1 MLSQEIKMA
10 KKSEKLVVICFTV
23 LAFLITFI
31 LCFGIVNAIP
41 QTSNQ
46 NSPIS
51 GEIDQYAFSR
61 SIPQHMT
68 IGGSYEILV
77 FVKNTGK
84 SPAYFLVLLT
94 APSEFIYPRY
104 SVRVGAL
111 DGGESRR
118 IKFLL
123 TPSKP
128 LLGELNITAE
138 LYHLTPPFT
147 RLDSTTCSVSSIKR
161 KFSTEDIKAMIIIA
175 ISVVV
180 TLSLFCK
187 KKFGAKRKT

>member
-1 MLSQEIKMA
+1 MQSLK
-10 KKSEKLVVICFTV
+10 
-23 LAFLITFI
+23 
-31 LCFGIVNAIP
+31 P

-46 NSPIS
+46 TPTIS
-51 GEIDQYAFSR
+51 GEIDHYVFSR
-61 SIPQHMT
+61 SIPEHMT
-68 IGGSYEILV
+68 IGDSYEILV

-94 APSEFIYPRY
+94 TPGEFIYPQY

-118 IKFLL
+118 IEFLL

-138 LYHLTPPFT
+138 LYHLAPSFT
-147 RLDSTTCSVSSIKR
+147 RLDSTSCSVTSIKR

-175 ISVVV
+175 ICVVV
-180 TLSLFCK
+180 TLSLFYK